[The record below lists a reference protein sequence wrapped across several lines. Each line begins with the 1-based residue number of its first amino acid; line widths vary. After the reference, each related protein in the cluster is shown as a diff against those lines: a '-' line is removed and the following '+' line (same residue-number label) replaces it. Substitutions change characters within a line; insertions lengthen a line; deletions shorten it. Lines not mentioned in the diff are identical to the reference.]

1 MNDQNKTRLLD
12 ADPNRRNWQPSRWP
26 KTLMFAF
33 LFAATVLAVRSVSAQ
48 TVPVLTI
55 TSLGTNQFS
64 VAITNSIGT
73 ATYDLLWTPEL
84 ANPDYPWT
92 WAAPGTPGQTN
103 FLLNMQGYPE
113 GYFETVLDT
122 NAVPLWEAATP
133 ANPSSGILQVYIY
146 GPSNGAVLQ

>member
-1 MNDQNKTRLLD
+1 MW
-12 ADPNRRNWQPSRWP
+12 AGICASGMFVVA
-26 KTLMFAF
+26 TLT
-33 LFAATVLAVRSVSAQ
+33 LAQ

-64 VAITNSIGT
+64 VAITNNIGT
-73 ATYDLLWTPEL
+73 ATYDLLWTPVL

-122 NAVPLWEAATP
+122 NAVPLWEAANP
-133 ANPSSGILQVYIY
+133 ANPASGILQVYIY

>member
-1 MNDQNKTRLLD
+1 
-12 ADPNRRNWQPSRWP
+12 
-26 KTLMFAF
+26 MFAF

-103 FLLNMQGYPE
+103 YLLNMQGYDAA
-113 GYFETVLDT
+113 FFRTILDT
-122 NAVPLWEAATP
+122 NTIPLWEAANP
-133 ANPSSGILQVYIY
+133 NNPSLGILTVTIDS
-146 GPSNGAVLQ
+146 PTNGAALQ

>member
-1 MNDQNKTRLLD
+1 MRKSEANSKTYAGIFTGIFLVGAMVLT
-12 ADPNRRNWQPSRWP
+12 
-26 KTLMFAF
+26 TL
-33 LFAATVLAVRSVSAQ
+33 SQ

-55 TSLGTNQFS
+55 RSLGTNQFS
-64 VAITNSIGT
+64 VAITNNIGT

-122 NAVPLWEAATP
+122 NAVPLWEAANP

>member
-1 MNDQNKTRLLD
+1 
-12 ADPNRRNWQPSRWP
+12 
-26 KTLMFAF
+26 MFAGIF
-33 LFAATVLAVRSVSAQ
+33 LAAVTVITALAQ
-48 TVPVLTI
+48 TAPVLTI

-64 VAITNSIGT
+64 VVITNNIGT

-113 GYFETVLDT
+113 GFFETVLDT
-122 NAVPLWEAATP
+122 NAVPLWEAANP
-133 ANPSSGILQVYIY
+133 ANPASGILQVYIY